1 MCNWSSLCTL
11 LFFLAEEQSN
21 KRRQM
26 QEAEDVYQIGMKILN
41 ESSKKAQK
49 KV

>member
-1 MCNWSSLCTL
+1 MGL
-11 LFFLAEEQSN
+11 LFFLKAEEQSN

-26 QEAEDVYQIGMKILN
+26 QEAEDVYQTGMKILN

-49 KV
+49 KE

>member
-1 MCNWSSLCTL
+1 MY
-11 LFFLAEEQSN
+11 FFVLVWFFIAEEQSN

-26 QEAEDVYQIGMKILN
+26 QEAEDVYQTGMKILN

-49 KV
+49 KE